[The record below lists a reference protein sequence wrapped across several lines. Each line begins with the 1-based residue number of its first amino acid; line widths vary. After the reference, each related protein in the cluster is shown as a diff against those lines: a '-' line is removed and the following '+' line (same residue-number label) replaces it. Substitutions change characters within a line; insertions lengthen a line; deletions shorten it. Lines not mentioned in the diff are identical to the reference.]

1 MSAHLDICLNDFLVR
16 PKRVAAKT
24 ESPLRC
30 PIVIHGLVTLHYTA
44 ESHHHLVDYR
54 GLNDIR
60 DVYAI
65 SQLSHQGRLSHAFG
79 SRYNDD
85 KW

>member
-1 MSAHLDICLNDFLVR
+1 MSTHLDICFNNFLVS
-16 PKRVAAKT
+16 PKRVAPKT
-24 ESPLRC
+24 ERPLRC
-30 PIVIHGLVTLHYTA
+30 TIVIHGLVTLHDAA

-60 DVYAI
+60 DVDAI
-65 SQLSHQGRLSHAFG
+65 SQLSHKGRLSHAFG
-79 SRYNDD
+79 SRYNYD